1 MGHESGIAPD
11 LFAWG
16 LILMMVWYFFNG
28 KGQAFNLNS
37 IEIFREEPIQ
47 ASQTVTATVQ
57 ATVQPAPEPEV
68 KRNKN
73 GYTELQQD
81 CYDLLK
87 SLGIKTKR
95 ERKYIVSETFNK
107 HNPSSVQEF
116 LKLALGK

>member
-1 MGHESGIAPD
+1 
-11 LFAWG
+11 
-16 LILMMVWYFFNG
+16 MVWYFFNG

-81 CYDLLK
+81 CYDVLK
-87 SLGIKTKR
+87 SLGIKTKK